1 MSFQK
6 ALFFSAMFILII
18 AMSKTTFVPPS
29 LPSERGAIDGN
40 MGSWRLPET
49 LLSRFLREKLSPKD
63 QRTTKDTSAPL
74 APNHLYFPDTPSSQL
89 PSSIQAIRK
98 TLIRKAID
106 DNNGDLLLFN
116 SPPFQVTYI
125 SGLDMF
131 LVFIHGESVDRAKRD
146 AQSWFAESGL
156 TQTDLCD
163 LPVRFL
169 LTTFELRTAHPAFT
183 SLPDGCANDAL
194 Q

>member
-1 MSFQK
+1 MSSRK
-6 ALFFSAMFILII
+6 TLLFSAILIVVI
-18 AMSKTTFVPPS
+18 AMSNTPTVPPS
-29 LPSERGAIDGN
+29 WPSERGALDGN
-40 MGSWRLPET
+40 VSSWQLPKT
-49 LLSRFLREKLSPKD
+49 LFSHFLQEKLRLED

-89 PSSIQAIRK
+89 PSPIQAIRK
-98 TLIRKAID
+98 TLIRKAVD

-125 SGLDMF
+125 TGLDMF
-131 LVFIHGESVDRAKRD
+131 LVFINGESVGHAKRD
-146 AQSWFAESGL
+146 AQRWFTESGL
-156 TQTDLCD
+156 KQTDLCD

-183 SLPDGCANDAL
+183 SLPDGCRGKPL